1 MNLYHLRYFVTL
13 AHMEHYTRAADL
25 LAITQPS
32 LSHAISSLES
42 ELGVKLFKKNG
53 RNVTLTKY
61 GKSFLTD
68 AEDVLQKLDAS
79 VGSLQ
84 LAGKGEGHID
94 IAFLRTLG
102 SDFVPRILRRFLDEN
117 QGKQID
123 FALHCDKVITNEI
136 LKGIKEQKY
145 DIGFCSKI
153 NDEPLIEFIPVAK
166 QDLVV
171 IVPPDHPF
179 ASKSEIHLEET
190 LEYKQI
196 IYKSGSGLRHI
207 IDHLFDQIGAYPDV
221 SYEIVQYKDT
231 VGCVSDLLAGR
242 VDVVVNDLLNQKIL
256 SQEYE
261 GAKIVC
267 DPFTHAENAIAVQ
280 KGKDDLLAFIN
291 ECIDEYYADGTYDTL
306 WTKWID
312 ASGEGEEAAAAEDAE
327 TAE

>member
-68 AEDVLQKLDAS
+68 AEEILEKLDTS

-84 LAGKGEGHID
+84 LAGKGEGRID

-102 SDFVPRILRRFLDEN
+102 SDFVPRLLRKFLDEN
-117 QGKQID
+117 QSKQID
-123 FALHCDKVITNEI
+123 FSLHCDKVITDEI
-136 LKGIKEQKY
+136 LKGLKEQKY

-166 QDLVV
+166 QDLRRIIHWLPSRRFIWKRHWNTSRSSIRAEAVCV
-171 IVPPDHPF
+171 I
-179 ASKSEIHLEET
+179 SS
-190 LEYKQI
+190 I
-196 IYKSGSGLRHI
+196 ICLIRSVLTRMF
-207 IDHLFDQIGAYPDV
+207 L
-221 SYEIVQYKDT
+221 T
-231 VGCVSDLLAGR
+231 R
-242 VDVVVNDLLNQKIL
+242 
-256 SQEYE
+256 
-261 GAKIVC
+261 
-267 DPFTHAENAIAVQ
+267 
-280 KGKDDLLAFIN
+280 
-291 ECIDEYYADGTYDTL
+291 
-306 WTKWID
+306 
-312 ASGEGEEAAAAEDAE
+312 
-327 TAE
+327 

>member
-1 MNLYHLRYFVTL
+1 MPRIFCRSWIL
-13 AHMEHYTRAADL
+13 
-25 LAITQPS
+25 P
-32 LSHAISSLES
+32 
-42 ELGVKLFKKNG
+42 
-53 RNVTLTKY
+53 
-61 GKSFLTD
+61 
-68 AEDVLQKLDAS
+68 
-79 VGSLQ
+79 VGNLQ
-84 LAGKGEGHID
+84 LAGKGEGRID

-171 IVPPDHPF
+171 IVPPDHPL

-207 IDHLFDQIGAYPDV
+207 IDHLSIRLVLIRMFPMRLRKITWLPVLSLTV
-221 SYEIVQYKDT
+221 SE
-231 VGCVSDLLAGR
+231 LLWR
-242 VDVVVNDLLNQKIL
+242 RIYR
-256 SQEYE
+256 S
-261 GAKIVC
+261 
-267 DPFTHAENAIAVQ
+267 
-280 KGKDDLLAFIN
+280 FIR
-291 ECIDEYYADGTYDTL
+291 
-306 WTKWID
+306 
-312 ASGEGEEAAAAEDAE
+312 
-327 TAE
+327 

>member
-68 AEDVLQKLDAS
+68 AEDILQKLDSS
-79 VGSLQ
+79 VGNLQ
-84 LAGKGEGHID
+84 LAGKGEGRID

-123 FALHCDKVITNEI
+123 FTLHCDKVITDEI
-136 LKGIKEQKY
+136 LKGLKEQKY

-171 IVPPDHPF
+171 IVPLDHPL

-207 IDHLFDQIGAYPDV
+207 IDHLFDQIGAYPDA
-221 SYEIVQYKDT
+221 SYEIAEDHV
-231 VGCVSDLLAGR
+231 VAGF
-242 VDVVVNDLLNQKIL
+242 VAN
-256 SQEYE
+256 
-261 GAKIVC
+261 G
-267 DPFTHAENAIAVQ
+267 FGIAVAPDIPIIHSLNLKVLPLVSPTWQ
-280 KGKDDLLAFIN
+280 RNFYMATLKDAYHPPVVDIFKQFVIEQTRGDLDYRTI
-291 ECIDEYYADGTYDTL
+291 
-306 WTKWID
+306 
-312 ASGEGEEAAAAEDAE
+312 
-327 TAE
+327 

>member
-153 NDEPLIEFIPVAK
+153 NDEPLIEFIPVA
-166 QDLVV
+166 
-171 IVPPDHPF
+171 
-179 ASKSEIHLEET
+179 
-190 LEYKQI
+190 
-196 IYKSGSGLRHI
+196 
-207 IDHLFDQIGAYPDV
+207 
-221 SYEIVQYKDT
+221 
-231 VGCVSDLLAGR
+231 
-242 VDVVVNDLLNQKIL
+242 
-256 SQEYE
+256 
-261 GAKIVC
+261 
-267 DPFTHAENAIAVQ
+267 
-280 KGKDDLLAFIN
+280 
-291 ECIDEYYADGTYDTL
+291 
-306 WTKWID
+306 
-312 ASGEGEEAAAAEDAE
+312 
-327 TAE
+327 